1 MQATFEPPAH
11 PAGAA
16 SRATRTRAVP
26 PCPPWGCFCLIL
38 YQENQVRKG
47 KVVCLRT
54 RFPFSGGKKR
64 ASRSQNLNEVFE
76 IWTCHIILR
85 AAWRAGAINLPEW
98 RGQPEAGCP
107 AGKTALTARFM
118 IPRSS
123 VSVLEE

>member
-1 MQATFEPPAH
+1 MERK
-11 PAGAA
+11 
-16 SRATRTRAVP
+16 SRVFTDS
-26 PCPPWGCFCLIL
+26 
-38 YQENQVRKG
+38 
-47 KVVCLRT
+47 
-54 RFPFSGGKKR
+54 FSLLWGKKR

-85 AAWRAGAINLPEW
+85 AAWRAGAISLPEW